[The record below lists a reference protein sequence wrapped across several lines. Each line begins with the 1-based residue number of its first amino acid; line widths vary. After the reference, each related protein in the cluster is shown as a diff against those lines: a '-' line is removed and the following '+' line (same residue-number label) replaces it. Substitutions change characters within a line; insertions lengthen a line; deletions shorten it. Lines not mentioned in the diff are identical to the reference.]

1 MYHPPLPG
9 PILRAPREGSHTE
22 AAPKAAPQSR
32 RAIMEGILA
41 VSPSSS
47 SVRGG
52 GGGSSPMCYRVSLSL
67 SQYRFLGEVHP
78 AIQTLCF
85 LPRVQPV
92 CSLLLEHM
100 NSLI

>member
-22 AAPKAAPQSR
+22 PAPKAAPQSR

-52 GGGSSPMCYRVSLSL
+52 GGAPLLCVIGSPFPCLNTAS
-67 SQYRFLGEVHP
+67 
-78 AIQTLCF
+78 
-85 LPRVQPV
+85 
-92 CSLLLEHM
+92 
-100 NSLI
+100 